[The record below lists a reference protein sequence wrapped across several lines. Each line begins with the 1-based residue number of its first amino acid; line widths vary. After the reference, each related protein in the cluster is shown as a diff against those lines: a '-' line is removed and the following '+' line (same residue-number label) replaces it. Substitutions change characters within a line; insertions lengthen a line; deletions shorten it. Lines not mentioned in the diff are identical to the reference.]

1 MTLLSL
7 RAAKLSC
14 GLSEGEKGASPPLS
28 ADSPPAFRRWLC
40 RSFPVSFLPR
50 NLTAMLPPVG
60 TLVLAKSWRT
70 SPGGRYPAGTVIL
83 FFMSIEKTDCIAI
96 CAGRELVLLVFLI
109 AYVIGLI
116 FAV

>member
-1 MTLLSL
+1 MWALRGGEGGFAPAVCGQLPLLL
-7 RAAKLSC
+7 GDGFAVLSQ
-14 GLSEGEKGASPPLS
+14 
-28 ADSPPAFRRWLC
+28 C
-40 RSFPVSFLPR
+40 RSYPGISPR
-50 NLTAMLPPVG
+50 CCPPVG

>member
-1 MTLLSL
+1 MWAL
-7 RAAKLSC
+7 RGGEGGFAPAVC
-14 GLSEGEKGASPPLS
+14 GQPPLLLGDGLAVLS
-28 ADSPPAFRRWLC
+28 QRRSYPGISPRC
-40 RSFPVSFLPR
+40 C
-50 NLTAMLPPVG
+50 PPVG
-60 TLVLAKSWRT
+60 TLVLAKSWYT

-83 FFMSIEKTDCIAI
+83 FSMSNEKTDCIAI